1 MKKILTALMCFV
13 AATVHSAPVDES
25 DWIFSHPSYGVKYD
39 SGFVRFAGSD
49 NSAFLYYNEARIER
63 LFGGFSAKMEMPEAV
78 LDGAS
83 FDAKLTNVNPQGGGS
98 EWIGLSV
105 SFSEDTFAVSISAS
119 DGSDLTRDLPI
130 YDIPSGR
137 FELSFSF
144 AKGDDGLFK
153 VSVATLGETL
163 ELGGISFSKFSAG
176 EFYMDMKCGESFEM
190 DKDNPILSD
199 FSYASAIPEP
209 SAAAAILGFCVLAT
223 ALAKRRR

>member
-63 LFGGFSAKMEMPEAV
+63 LFGGFSAKMEMPVGV

-83 FDAKLTNVNPQGGGS
+83 FDAKLSNVKNGGVS

-105 SFSEDTFAVSISAS
+105 SFSEDNLAVSISAS

-130 YDIPSGR
+130 YETPSGR

-163 ELGGISFSKFSAG
+163 ELGGIPFSKISDG
-176 EFYMDMKCGESFEM
+176 EFYMDVKCGETFEM

-209 SAAAAILGFCVLAT
+209 STAAAILGFCALA
-223 ALAKRRR
+223 AVLAKRRR